1 MNRNRTHMLIGLRGV
16 CSKVLL
22 RGPDTGPNT
31 LRFNILVDANL
42 TEIFFYYLTFTSTC
56 LYCRPPHLLL

>member
-1 MNRNRTHMLIGLRGV
+1 MNGNRTHMLTGLRDV

-42 TEIFFYYLTFTSTC
+42 TEIFFFNLFNIYQYLTVM
-56 LYCRPPHLLL
+56 

>member
-1 MNRNRTHMLIGLRGV
+1 MNGNRTHMLTGPRGV

-42 TEIFFYYLTFTSTC
+42 TEIFFFNLFNIYQYLTVM
-56 LYCRPPHLLL
+56 

>member
-1 MNRNRTHMLIGLRGV
+1 MLIGLRGV

-31 LRFNILVDANL
+31 LRFNILVDASQA
-42 TEIFFYYLTFTSTC
+42 EIFYFIYLTFTST
-56 LYCRPPHLLL
+56 